1 MIMKILWFFIILFII
16 MIVLAIFR
24 RSGSTKANKR
34 EVVQQYK
41 ETTAFEDTIKAY
53 QDDPEGSGVSEDD
66 YLYACYMAGEKYM
79 GIDLKKAVAF
89 QTTCDIRK
97 VHSEGGM
104 KNILRYGDIYSG
116 IGSDDV
122 EVLYKLG
129 KRVSDISEEKRQL
142 PG

>member
-41 ETTAFEDTIKAY
+41 ETSAFEETIKAY
-53 QDDPEGSGVSEDD
+53 RDDPEGSGVSEND
-66 YLYACYMAGEKYM
+66 YIYACYMAGEKYE
-79 GIDLKKAVAF
+79 GVDLSKAVAF
-89 QTTCDIRK
+89 QTTCDMRK

-104 KNILRYGDIYSG
+104 KNLLKYGELYGG

-122 EVLYKLG
+122 ILLYELG

-142 PG
+142 PE